1 MKYENEVI
9 VRSFEHA
16 VESLKREYERWD
28 VRIARD
34 ERNYSLMRMHL
45 RQTKE
50 IIEKAR
56 EGGMPTEYDEG
67 LAKHYAEAD
76 ERLDSLQ
83 SGIDKMR
90 KILIKYAYGILEIEK
105 VITDTV
111 YAISLFDQE
120 TIEQEE
126 CEDVIEA
133 STTKVRELLD
143 EMKKGSEEE

>member
-9 VRSFEHA
+9 VKSFEHA
-16 VESLKREYERWD
+16 VESLKSEYEKWD

-45 RQTKE
+45 RQTKA

-56 EGGMPTEYDEG
+56 EGGMPTEYDEN

-76 ERLDSLQ
+76 KRLDNLES
-83 SGIDKMR
+83 SIDKQR

-133 STTKVRELLD
+133 STIKVRELLD

>member
-1 MKYENEVI
+1 
-9 VRSFEHA
+9 
-16 VESLKREYERWD
+16 
-28 VRIARD
+28 
-34 ERNYSLMRMHL
+34 
-45 RQTKE
+45 
-50 IIEKAR
+50 
-56 EGGMPTEYDEG
+56 MPTEYDEN

-76 ERLDSLQ
+76 KRLDNLES
-83 SGIDKMR
+83 SIDKQR

-133 STTKVRELLD
+133 STIKVRELLD